1 MEISFECLCGNF
13 ILPEIYPLWIFYR
26 KRSGSEVKDGTLDAK
41 RPGSPWWSDTESP
54 VLWNPRRG
62 GGVRATPAWSLR
74 CSTSLYNQLLKFKME
89 VRWSFVARMGLLQ
102 QYVVHKFTYF
112 SGFSSKI
119 SMYFVH
125 SQDRDYKDN
134 ISGNC
139 NDNSEVTQPIRHHI
153 VPQKYT
159 DCLNQ
164 RHR

>member
-1 MEISFECLCGNF
+1 MDFLSQKERERSQGRYAGREASRQ
-13 ILPEIYPLWIFYR
+13 PLM
-26 KRSGSEVKDGTLDAK
+26 KRHGIPCIVEPSA
-41 RPGSPWWSDTESP
+41 R
-54 VLWNPRRG
+54 